1 MLVKKELKE
10 GQMKRLGETVGRR
23 LCVNV
28 PRCILIWILLLSAL
42 TQVRG
47 QFLQITNIDPK
58 DIKVGMYQIKDR
70 YYSTNLTLQGN
81 GFNSVNEI
89 KFSIINTTYS
99 KKYPDIIWE
108 KGDKNWQEKVE
119 IIGDIKMIIK
129 LRVLS
134 KEDEP
139 GIYKWNIQLIGKNNQ
154 NASIEFTVRY
164 IKHGIDKWLLDK
176 IDELAG
182 KYYNENWEISLNQYK
197 AWIATITLEGSDGGY
212 AAHSGAKN
220 DDYFI
225 HKDCKNFG
233 FSTGIGP
240 FQLDSIAIGNDDN
253 VLNWTTLEKLGYSSY
268 YKEICK
274 NVVEFVLKFHKI
286 LFKDNVNLEYFAEK
300 LKSIWYVL
308 RIVKEVWERCTGERL
323 G

>member
-10 GQMKRLGETVGRR
+10 GQMKGLGETVGRR

-58 DIKVGMYQIKDR
+58 DIKIGMYQFQLIKDR

-119 IIGDIKMIIK
+119 IISDIKMIIK

-154 NASIEFTVRY
+154 NASIEFIVRY

-182 KYYNENWEISLNQYK
+182 KL
-197 AWIATITLEGSDGGY
+197 L
-212 AAHSGAKN
+212 
-220 DDYFI
+220 
-225 HKDCKNFG
+225 
-233 FSTGIGP
+233 
-240 FQLDSIAIGNDDN
+240 
-253 VLNWTTLEKLGYSSY
+253 
-268 YKEICK
+268 
-274 NVVEFVLKFHKI
+274 
-286 LFKDNVNLEYFAEK
+286 
-300 LKSIWYVL
+300 
-308 RIVKEVWERCTGERL
+308 
-323 G
+323 